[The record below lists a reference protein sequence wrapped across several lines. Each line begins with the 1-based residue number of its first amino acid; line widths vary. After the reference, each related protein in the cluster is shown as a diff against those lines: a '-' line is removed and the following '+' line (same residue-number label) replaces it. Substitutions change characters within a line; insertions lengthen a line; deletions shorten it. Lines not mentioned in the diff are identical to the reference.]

1 MRTQVTL
8 AFAVGIL
15 ALAGCKGEENA
26 SATPAAE
33 PLVTVGPENIAVV
46 ELAELRSGP
55 AVSGSLE
62 PLQSATVR
70 AEVGGAVLRTHAE
83 AGERV
88 KRGAMLA
95 TLDDIAVRDAFLSAR
110 SGVRS
115 AESALELARR
125 NAERAERLHDGGAV
139 AEREVEDAR
148 TTATTAE
155 GQLADAKARLVNAE
169 KQLSKTVL
177 RAPFAGVVAN
187 VTVSEGDIVQSG
199 GSLLSVI
206 VPTSLR
212 LEGSVPVEDI
222 GAVKPGT
229 EVGFTVS
236 GFERRSFRGKIE
248 RVSPAVDPTTR
259 QVRVIV
265 SIANEGRALVAGL
278 FADGRVATER
288 RQAVVVPR
296 AAIDNRGIRPLVV
309 RLKGGRIERLEV
321 ETGLQDRVNER
332 IEVRRGVAPGD
343 TVLMGGAAGLA
354 PGTPATVRVDPA
366 TR

>member
-125 NAERAERLHDGGAV
+125 NAERARRLSEAGAI
-139 AEREVEDAR
+139 AERDLESAQLAQTNAEGTLADAR
-148 TTATTAE
+148 ARLASA
-155 GQLADAKARLVNAE
+155 GAQLADTRV
-169 KQLSKTVL
+169 
-177 RAPFAGVVAN
+177 RAPFDGVV
-187 VTVSEGDIVQSG
+187 SERQVDAGDVVQVGAALFTIVD
-199 GSLLSVI
+199 
-206 VPTSLR
+206 PRRLR
-212 LEGSVPVEDI
+212 LEASVPAAQLGRLRVGTPVE
-222 GAVKPGT
+222 
-229 EVGFTVS
+229 FTVS
-236 GFERRSFRGKIE
+236 GLDRRVTGKIE
-248 RVSPAVDPTTR
+248 RVNPVVDPTTR
-259 QVRVIV
+259 QVRIYVAIPN
-265 SIANEGRALVAGL
+265 SDQTLAAGL
-278 FADGRVATER
+278 FAEGRVATDTKR
-288 RQAVVVPR
+288 AVAVPVTAVDSRGTTPTLHLLRQGRVAEVP
-296 AAIDNRGIRPLVV
+296 V
-309 RLKGGRIERLEV
+309 RLGVRDEAAELVEV
-321 ETGLQDRVNER
+321 LA
-332 IEVRRGVAPGD
+332 GVAAGD
-343 TVLMGGAAGLA
+343 TVLLGSAQGVTAGSRIQVLQQEA
-354 PGTPATVRVDPA
+354 R
-366 TR
+366 R

>member
-125 NAERAERLHDGGAV
+125 NAERARRLSEAGAI
-139 AEREVEDAR
+139 AERDLESAR
-148 TTATTAE
+148 LAQTNAE
-155 GQLADAKARLVNAE
+155 GTLADARARLASAGA
-169 KQLSKTVL
+169 QLEDTRV
-177 RAPFAGVVAN
+177 RAPFDGVV
-187 VTVSEGDIVQSG
+187 SERQVDAGDGVQVGAALFTIVD
-199 GSLLSVI
+199 
-206 VPTSLR
+206 PRRLR
-212 LEGSVPVEDI
+212 LEASVPAAQLGRLRVDTPVE
-222 GAVKPGT
+222 
-229 EVGFTVS
+229 FTVS
-236 GFERRSFRGKIE
+236 GMDRRVTGKIE
-248 RVSPAVDPTTR
+248 RVNPVVDPTTR
-259 QVRVIV
+259 QVRIYVAIPN
-265 SIANEGRALVAGL
+265 SDQTLAAGL
-278 FADGRVATER
+278 FAEGRVATDTKR
-288 RQAVVVPR
+288 AVAVPVTAVDSRGTTPTLHLLRQGRVAEVP
-296 AAIDNRGIRPLVV
+296 V
-309 RLKGGRIERLEV
+309 RLGVRDEAAELVEV
-321 ETGLQDRVNER
+321 LA
-332 IEVRRGVAPGD
+332 GVAAGD
-343 TVLMGGAAGLA
+343 TVLLGSAQGVTAGSRIQVLQQEA
-354 PGTPATVRVDPA
+354 R
-366 TR
+366 R